1 MGYTAPTWVNGKPPA
16 INAARL
22 NDLCSTVQ
30 TLDET
35 MPTKQDK
42 LTFDNVPTSGSSN
55 PVKSSGIYTALQGK
69 QSSLT
74 FDSTPTQGS
83 TNPVT
88 SGGVYDH
95 RVVVGQKEG
104 ETLGEAATSEGVN
117 TVASGDK
124 SHAEGNTTTS
134 EGSSSHAEGWNTT
147 AIGLYSHAEGSG
159 YASLTITV
167 AGPINAG
174 ATTYTTSA
182 GESDRLDVGDVVKA
196 KISNN
201 SGFTLASAKIKS
213 KTETTI
219 TVSESLNPDTAITSS
234 GTLNIYRIEG
244 VAFETN
250 SHSEGLR
257 TIASGR
263 SSHSEGENTMAS
275 GSRAHAEGNVT
286 SATGSNSHA
295 EGANTTASGNHS
307 HAEGQN
313 TTAAGDCQH
322 VFGQHNVS
330 NTTDVEIV
338 GWGTS
343 STRKNIRTLDNSGNM
358 TIAGTLTQSSDAKL
372 KTVEGEI
379 PDVSEIHAV
388 RFRWND
394 VNGQHDDLE
403 HVGYIAQDV
412 EKVAPFMVKEDSNG
426 YKALDYIA
434 FLCAKMELLERR
446 VKELEEKKE

>member
-22 NDLCSTVQ
+22 NELCSTVQ

-88 SGGVYDH
+88 SGGVYTAIQQ
-95 RVVVGQKEG
+95 GG
-104 ETLGEAATSEGVN
+104 GGTITLDDVPTAGSSNAVKSSGIYNALQGKQGTLTFDSTPTQGSTNPVTSGGVYAAIQ
-117 TVASGDK
+117 ASGGGVTFDDVPTAGSNNAVK
-124 SHAEGNTTTS
+124 SNGIYYHYVGAGRKSGTTAGAKSTAEGDDTT
-134 EGSSSHAEGWNTT
+134 
-147 AIGLYSHAEGSG
+147 
-159 YASLTITV
+159 
-167 AGPINAG
+167 
-174 ATTYTTSA
+174 
-182 GESDRLDVGDVVKA
+182 
-196 KISNN
+196 
-201 SGFTLASAKIKS
+201 
-213 KTETTI
+213 
-219 TVSESLNPDTAITSS
+219 
-234 GTLNIYRIEG
+234 
-244 VAFETN
+244 
-250 SHSEGLR
+250 
-257 TIASGR
+257 ASGR
-263 SSHSEGENTMAS
+263 
-275 GSRAHAEGNVT
+275 
-286 SATGSNSHA
+286 NSHA
-295 EGANTTASGNHS
+295 EGFQTVAACDSG
-307 HAEGQN
+307 HAEGYSSTVKYKLGN
-313 TTAAGDCQH
+313 YGAHAEGYVTTVEGGDGAHAEGKYTSVFGEGSHVEGCNCVVTGSAGAHAEGWGTKAEGSSQH
-322 VFGQHNVS
+322 VFGCFNVPDS
-330 NTTDVEIV
+330 TSVEIV
-338 GWGTS
+338 GWGGTS
-343 STRKNIRTLDNSGNM
+343 STRKNIRTLDGSGNM
-358 TIAGTLTQSSDAKL
+358 TIAGTLTQSSDSRL

-394 VNGQHDDLE
+394 VNGQHDDID

-434 FLCAKMELLERR
+434 FLCAKMEFLERR

>member
-74 FDSTPTQGS
+74 FDSAPTQGSTNPVTSGGVYTAIQQGGGGTITLDDVPTAGSSNAVKSSGIYNALQGKQGTLTFDSTPTQGS

-88 SGGVYDH
+88 SGGVY
-95 RVVVGQKEG
+95 
-104 ETLGEAATSEGVN
+104 AAIQ
-117 TVASGDK
+117 ASGGGVTFDNVPTAGSDNAVK
-124 SHAEGNTTTS
+124 SNGIYYHYIGAGRKSGTTAGAYSTAEGY
-134 EGSSSHAEGWNTT
+134 NTT
-147 AIGLYSHAEGSG
+147 ASRAYSHAEGQE
-159 YASLTITV
+159 T
-167 AGPINAG
+167 
-174 ATTYTTSA
+174 
-182 GESDRLDVGDVVKA
+182 E
-196 KISNN
+196 
-201 SGFTLASAKIKS
+201 ASAS
-213 KTETTI
+213 
-219 TVSESLNPDTAITSS
+219 A
-234 GTLNIYRIEG
+234 
-244 VAFETN
+244 
-250 SHSEGLR
+250 
-257 TIASGR
+257 
-263 SSHSEGENTMAS
+263 
-275 GSRAHAEGNVT
+275 AHAEGSLSVA
-286 SATGSNSHA
+286 SGINSHA
-295 EGANTTASGNHS
+295 EGYGTIANQFA
-307 HAEGQN
+307 
-313 TTAAGDCQH
+313 QH
-322 VFGQHNVS
+322 VFGNYNVED
-330 NTTDVEIV
+330 NPEDANEYNVEIV
-338 GWGTS
+338 GWG
-343 STRKNIRTLDNSGNM
+343 STDSDRKNIRTLDTSGNM
-358 TIAGTLTQSSDAKL
+358 TIAGRLTQSSDSRL

-394 VNGQHDDLE
+394 VNGQHDDID

-412 EKVAPFMVKEDSNG
+412 EEVAPFMVKEDSNG

-446 VKELEEKKE
+446 VKGLEEKKE

>member
-1 MGYTAPTWVNGKPPA
+1 MGYTAPNWVNGKPPA

-35 MPTKQDK
+35 MPTKQNK

-74 FDSTPTQGS
+74 FDSAPTQGSTNPVTSGGVYTAIQQGGGGTITLDDVPTAGSNNAVKSSGIYNALQGKQGTLTFDSAPTQGS

-88 SGGVYDH
+88 SGGVYDAIQAGGGGTITFDDVPTAGSNNAVKSNGIYYH
-95 RVVVGQKEG
+95 YIGAGRLAGSTAGQYS
-104 ETLGEAATSEGVN
+104 T
-117 TVASGDK
+117 
-124 SHAEGNTTTS
+124 AEGY
-134 EGSSSHAEGWNTT
+134 NTT
-147 AIGLYSHAEGSG
+147 ASGQRSHAEGSG
-159 YASLTITV
+159 TTASDYASHAEGIETV
-167 AGPINAG
+167 A
-174 ATTYTTSA
+174 S
-182 GESDRLDVGDVVKA
+182 GD
-196 KISNN
+196 
-201 SGFTLASAKIKS
+201 
-213 KTETTI
+213 
-219 TVSESLNPDTAITSS
+219 
-234 GTLNIYRIEG
+234 Y
-244 VAFETN
+244 
-250 SHSEGLR
+250 SHAEGLR
-257 TIASGR
+257 TQANGS
-263 SSHSEGENTMAS
+263 SSHSEGCNTIAD
-275 GSRAHAEGNVT
+275 GLY
-286 SATGSNSHA
+286 
-295 EGANTTASGNHS
+295 
-307 HAEGQN
+307 
-313 TTAAGDCQH
+313 QH
-322 VFGQHNVS
+322 VFGRFNVP

-343 STRKNIRTLDNSGNM
+343 DTNRKNIRTLDLSGNM
-358 TIAGTLTQSSDAKL
+358 TISGTLTQSSDAKL

-412 EKVAPFMVKEDSNG
+412 EKVAPFMVKKDSNG

>member
-1 MGYTAPTWVNGKPPA
+1 MGYTAPNWVNGKPPA

-104 ETLGEAATSEGVN
+104 ETLGTNATSEGTN
-117 TVASGDK
+117 TIASGAN
-124 SHAEGNTTTS
+124 SHAEGN
-134 EGSSSHAEGWNTT
+134 A
-147 AIGLYSHAEGSG
+147 
-159 YASLTITV
+159 
-167 AGPINAG
+167 
-174 ATTYTTSA
+174 
-182 GESDRLDVGDVVKA
+182 
-196 KISNN
+196 
-201 SGFTLASAKIKS
+201 
-213 KTETTI
+213 
-219 TVSESLNPDTAITSS
+219 
-234 GTLNIYRIEG
+234 
-244 VAFETN
+244 
-250 SHSEGLR
+250 
-257 TIASGR
+257 
-263 SSHSEGENTMAS
+263 
-275 GSRAHAEGNVT
+275 T
-286 SATGSNSHA
+286 SATGSNSHS
-295 EGANTTASGNHS
+295 EGWSTLASGSCSHGEGYETTASGGFS
-307 HAEGQN
+307 HAEGQS
-313 TTAAGDCQH
+313 TESSGDCSHGEGWGTVASGDFSHAEGVDTVASGTSSHAEGAACSANGENSHAEGTSTIANGVSQH
-322 VFGQHNVS
+322 VFGKS
-330 NTTDVEIV
+330 NIADTTSVEIV
-338 GWGTS
+338 GWGANTS
-343 STRKNIRTLDNSGNM
+343 NRKNIRTLDQSGNM

-394 VNGQHDDLE
+394 VNGQHDDLD

-412 EKVAPFMVKEDSNG
+412 EKVAPFMVKNDSNG

>member
-1 MGYTAPTWVNGKPPA
+1 MGYTAPTWINGKPPA

-30 TLDET
+30 TLDKT

-69 QSSLT
+69 QGSLT
-74 FDSTPTQGS
+74 FDSTPTLGS

-88 SGGVYDH
+88 SGGVYGH
-95 RVVVGQKEG
+95 RVVAGQKEG
-104 ETLGEAATSEGVN
+104 ETLGTAVTSEGFN
-117 TVASGDK
+117 TVASGNYSHAEGVRTEATADYSHSEGYETTAESEGCHSEGMNTVASGSAAHSEGVECEATGDYSHSEGYGSIASGMY
-124 SHAEGNTTTS
+124 SHAEGNS
-134 EGSSSHAEGWNTT
+134 CEASGECSSAGGSGTVAEG
-147 AIGLYSHAEGSG
+147 
-159 YASLTITV
+159 V
-167 AGPINAG
+167 
-174 ATTYTTSA
+174 
-182 GESDRLDVGDVVKA
+182 
-196 KISNN
+196 
-201 SGFTLASAKIKS
+201 
-213 KTETTI
+213 
-219 TVSESLNPDTAITSS
+219 
-234 GTLNIYRIEG
+234 
-244 VAFETN
+244 
-250 SHSEGLR
+250 
-257 TIASGR
+257 
-263 SSHSEGENTMAS
+263 
-275 GSRAHAEGNVT
+275 
-286 SATGSNSHA
+286 
-295 EGANTTASGNHS
+295 
-307 HAEGQN
+307 
-313 TTAAGDCQH
+313 CQR
-322 VFGQHNVS
+322 VFGQHNIS

-343 STRKNIRTLDNSGNM
+343 TTKKNIRTLDNSGNM
-358 TIAGTLTQSSDAKL
+358 TIAGTLTQSSDAQL

-394 VNGQHDDLE
+394 VNGQHDDID

-412 EKVAPFMVKEDSNG
+412 EKVAPFMVKNDSNG